1 MDHPSANRGPI
12 TPPAAGGGRTDD
24 WLTALARL
32 PWQRLLIWAVFLVAL
47 YTVRHFF
54 FVIFTTFLL
63 SYCIRSVVVPL
74 ADRLAPG
81 RQGPWLERWLTL
93 ALFVVLVAGV
103 AGVGFVVAPRFID
116 QSRSVIERVERVG
129 PHQEFQHFL
138 SRTVGAYQFHSQYG
152 QPGGQR
158 FERAYREYLAAHP
171 QMDSP
176 AAQTQFASLTRD
188 QLAEAW
194 WQGDPV
200 AASLR
205 EQAGQ
210 ELPRLLAGLGLRA
223 QELARDAIAIPVE
236 FVMALALTILITFDM
251 HNLKQR
257 MQSLRQTRI
266 RGFYDEIVPEL
277 STFARLIGRAFRA
290 QAVVAVANTLLTAVV
305 LWFLEIENEALLC
318 GIVFAWHT
326 HRADGAVANE
336 RLAGIGLASRRGH
349 HGDPPGRGAGAQPPH
364 RGQPA
369 APAPGHGAG
378 DLGRRFAFFRGV
390 GPVAGRAGDG
400 VRGAGRH
407 SERGHPRNRRATD
420 LNRTGRAFTDP
431 RTRNRPAS
439 GAAAGRQSR
448 PGEEGR
454 RHWDKCR
461 PGCRQPC

>member
-318 GIVFAWHT
+318 GIVFACSFIP
-326 HRADGAVANE
+326 DFGVI
-336 RLAGIGLASRRGH
+336 LSGIPIVLTALLQTNGSLGLALQVVVAITVIHLVEALVLNPRIVGNLLHLHPVMVLAILAAGSHFFGVWGLLLGVPVTVYVARVVILNVGI
-349 HGDPPGRGAGAQPPH
+349 PGIA
-364 RGQPA
+364 
-369 APAPGHGAG
+369 
-378 DLGRRFAFFRGV
+378 
-390 GPVAGRAGDG
+390 
-400 VRGAGRH
+400 
-407 SERGHPRNRRATD
+407 E
-420 LNRTGRAFTDP
+420 P
-431 RTRNRPAS
+431 RT
-439 GAAAGRQSR
+439 
-448 PGEEGR
+448 
-454 RHWDKCR
+454 
-461 PGCRQPC
+461 